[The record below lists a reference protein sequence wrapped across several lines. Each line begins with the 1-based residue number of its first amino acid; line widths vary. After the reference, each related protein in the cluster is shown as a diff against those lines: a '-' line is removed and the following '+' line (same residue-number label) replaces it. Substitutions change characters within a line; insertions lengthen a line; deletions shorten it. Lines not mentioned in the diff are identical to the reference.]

1 MCLDGRHGDRQF
13 PADLLQGVASGHQ
26 GQNAVLAWREAQ
38 QFSFLSGEFSGQGRH
53 NFTAVILS
61 AFELRSISPETNPP
75 QWPSDGIRLGQ
86 WTGFSPAVA
95 MEGSVG
101 RFKLIPNTV
110 RVFKG

>member
-1 MCLDGRHGDRQF
+1 MAVGWHSPRPVDG
-13 PADLLQGVASGHQ
+13 L
-26 GQNAVLAWREAQ
+26 
-38 QFSFLSGEFSGQGRH
+38 
-53 NFTAVILS
+53 
-61 AFELRSISPETNPP
+61 LRSISPETNPP